1 MLLSLSSYG
10 MYKLELRD
18 DVSGGYTAYDAR
30 SRYEAQVARE
40 FYGAIDD
47 PMMTSVLI
55 LAKDGGTMHRREYL
69 DEAYYI
75 VKSIQNI
82 TMKYGERRLI
92 YDKMCEPHCFG
103 DEVFSIFKMIV
114 VSLYGNKDTKKKAGD
129 FLLWELAAY
138 EYSHQYNEGLYTDG
152 SLVEFLVC

>member
-1 MLLSLSSYG
+1 MAAALGNILGGFCCFRCCYRYLL
-10 MYKLELRD
+10 
-18 DVSGGYTAYDAR
+18 T
-30 SRYEAQVARE
+30 
-40 FYGAIDD
+40 
-47 PMMTSVLI
+47 
-55 LAKDGGTMHRREYL
+55 
-69 DEAYYI
+69 
-75 VKSIQNI
+75 NI

-103 DEVFSIFKMIV
+103 DEVFSIFKDFFLGFAFLKENQSIETQITNMEHVTMIV
-114 VSLYGNKDTKKKAGD
+114 VSLYGNKDTKKKADD